1 MYPKLKIILRS
12 RHDAHEK
19 HIACLTEWS
28 IRHCIYSAVQRML
41 WTRAACTVHQFVCS
55 SLPES
60 DHGPS
65 EVVGYHIDL
74 RTQLVTLVTSLTQ
87 PCPVLS
93 TWVLEWHRQVTAS
106 QEVRLVSLSHPPL
119 SRLSPLGTSL
129 VQGVTSLLTRS
140 FMPHPA

>member
-60 DHGPS
+60 DHGLS
-65 EVVGYHIDL
+65 EVVGYHSD
-74 RTQLVTLVTSLTQ
+74 R
-87 PCPVLS
+87 
-93 TWVLEWHRQVTAS
+93 
-106 QEVRLVSLSHPPL
+106 EVVEKE
-119 SRLSPLGTSL
+119 
-129 VQGVTSLLTRS
+129 VVGVTFLEDGSQS
-140 FMPHPA
+140 V